1 MCGIA
6 LLLGPSLGG
15 ADHRRFDAMA
25 SGIAQ
30 RGESLEEERAEQSLL
45 VTSRLKIVDRDHAV
59 QPWRT
64 GSGRRALCYN
74 GEVFNF
80 VELRERL
87 VAEGTEFRSHSDTEL
102 VAEALLAW
110 GEGALLEFRGEFA
123 LAMVDHADNT
133 VFLAR
138 DPAGIKPLYW
148 ARTSGRLYVASE
160 VKALV
165 GLGVPVHEVPPGHCG
180 TGSPGRDPVLRPYI
194 DLLELGAGQPTLG
207 TIDDTTEAV
216 RATLTEAVRRRVDT
230 DLPVGIILSGGLDSS
245 IVATLVAKLHP
256 DCKAFTLGAPGS
268 EDLEYARRLAGDLG
282 IRHEVVE
289 IAPRRI
295 RAAQVKEAVRVS
307 EATECGDVIN
317 AVVSLEVFAAAH
329 RAGIKVVLTGD
340 GSDELFG
347 GYAMYRSVDEVTTR
361 QLFLHKIR
369 QLSRTELQRVD
380 RTSMGQCVEARVP
393 FLDLDLLLLAMRIPV
408 ALKVRDGYEKWVL
421 REAFRGDLPDYIL
434 SRHKNPMS
442 HSSGL
447 HERVRLY
454 KPLMSHWYRS
464 FGYEVAGPMRRD
476 FSIELLRSG
485 NDLAVALESAELE
498 QDYTPTERARDF
510 AGALRW
516 NVRNALQAGEF
527 EPGGPVVGPCTGGA
541 RRLARGLRG
550 GANRNPTCDL
560 SIVSS
565 SQGDDLDDIGRHATL

>member
-15 ADHRRFDAMA
+15 PDHRRFDAMV

-30 RGESLEEERAEQSLL
+30 RGESLEEERTERSLL

-64 GSGRRALCYN
+64 GSGRHALCYN

-87 VAEGTEFRSHSDTEL
+87 LAEGTEFRSHSDTEV

-110 GEGALLEFRGEFA
+110 GEETLPEFRGEFA
-123 LAMVDHADNT
+123 LAMVDHADDT

-148 ARTSGRLYVASE
+148 ARTSDRLYVASE
-160 VKALV
+160 IKALA
-165 GLGVPVHEVPPGHCG
+165 GLGVPVHDVPPGHCG
-180 TGSPGRDPVLRPYI
+180 TGSAGRDPVLRPYI
-194 DLLELGAGQPTLG
+194 DLLELGIGQPTL
-207 TIDDTTEAV
+207 DTVDAATASV
-216 RATLTEAVRRRVDT
+216 RAAFTEAVRRRVDT
-230 DLPVGIILSGGLDSS
+230 DLPVGIILSGGLDSAL
-245 IVATLVAKLHP
+245 VATVVAKLHP
-256 DCKAFTLGAPGS
+256 DCTAFTVGAPGS
-268 EDLEYARRLAGDLG
+268 EDLGYARRLAGDLG

-289 IAPRRI
+289 VAPRRI
-295 RAAQVKEAVRVS
+295 RAAQVREAVRVS
-307 EATECGDVIN
+307 EATEYGDVIN
-317 AVVSLEVFAAAH
+317 AVVSMGVFAAVH

-347 GYAMYRSVDEVTTR
+347 GYAMYRSVDEATTR
-361 QLFLHKIR
+361 RLFLHKIR

-393 FLDLDLLLLAMRIPV
+393 FLDLDLLLLAMRIPLS
-408 ALKVRDGYEKWVL
+408 LKVRDGYEKWVL
-421 REAFRGDLPDYIL
+421 RQAFRDDLPDYIL

-454 KPLMSHWYRS
+454 KPLMHHWYRS

-476 FSIELLRSG
+476 FSVELLRADH
-485 NDLAVALESAELE
+485 DLGAALESAELE
-498 QDYTPTERARDF
+498 QDYTPMERARDF

-516 NVRNALQAGEF
+516 NIRNALQ
-527 EPGGPVVGPCTGGA
+527 PG
-541 RRLARGLRG
+541 
-550 GANRNPTCDL
+550 
-560 SIVSS
+560 SS
-565 SQGDDLDDIGRHATL
+565 SRAGR